1 MVKSTGCP
9 ASAANS
15 TSGKQIGLC
24 RKGSKNRDIR
34 LAHNQTSAVS
44 EHAHETGHYPIW
56 NGVKFTDRD
65 PHWYTRRVKEAIHI
79 RPHPNNINK
88 DSGIEIPEKWMSTIK
103 SATTEKGNNSVLLRE
118 QLYSPEQWDSGR
130 IEMHQSQPTFVI

>member
-1 MVKSTGCP
+1 MVKSAGFP

-88 DSGIEIPEKWMSTIK
+88 YTGMSTIK
-103 SATTEKGNNSVLLRE
+103 SATTEKRYNSVLLRE

-130 IEMHQSQPTFVI
+130 IEMYQSQPTFVI